1 MQKYNLLSLPYEYNA
16 LQPVI
21 SKEIMQLHHD
31 KHHAGYVKG
40 ANIALEKLAKARTG
54 EIEISRKAVMRDL
67 SFHVN
72 GHVMHDLFWKVMRA
86 PKAGNM
92 PSDNFIS
99 VINKSF
105 GSFDSFKTEFADASK
120 SVEGSGWGVLSKD
133 KDGDLFVTQL
143 QNHNLLGLNGF
154 IPILA
159 NDVWEHAYYLDY
171 KNNRGAYVEA
181 WWDVINWE
189 MVEKLF
195 GI

>member
-1 MQKYNLLSLPYEYNA
+1 MQKYNLLNLPYEYDA
-16 LQPVI
+16 LQAVI

-40 ANIALEKLAKARTG
+40 ANTALEKLAKARTG

-86 PKAGNM
+86 PKAGNL
-92 PSDNFIS
+92 PSDNFKT
-99 VINKSF
+99 VIDKSF

-154 IPILA
+154 TPILA

-171 KNNRGAYVEA
+171 KNDRGAYVEA
-181 WWDVINWE
+181 WWDVVNWD

-195 GI
+195 GM

>member
-1 MQKYNLLSLPYEYNA
+1 MKKFNLPDLIYAYDA

-31 KHHAGYVKG
+31 KHHAGYVNG
-40 ANIALEKLAKARTG
+40 ANSALEKLAKARAG
-54 EIEISRKAVMRDL
+54 EVEISRKAVMRDL

-72 GHVMHDLFWKVMRA
+72 GHVMHDLFWKIMKA
-86 PKAGNM
+86 PKSNNM
-92 PSDNFIS
+92 PSDNFLS
-99 VINKSF
+99 VIDKNF
-105 GSFDSFKTEFADASK
+105 GSFDAFKSEYAEASK

-133 KDGDLFVTQL
+133 TDGGLYVHQL

-154 IPILA
+154 TPILA

-171 KNNRGAYVEA
+171 KNDRGAYVEA

-189 MVEKLF
+189 MVEKLYK
-195 GI
+195 